1 MNAVQREYVRDF
13 FDGCAVPP
21 PCPADFN
28 GDGRVNGADLG
39 LLAAAW
45 QTAAGDLDGDG
56 TTGGSD
62 VGLLLAAWGECPEDQ
77 P

>member
-1 MNAVQREYVRDF
+1 
-13 FDGCAVPP
+13 
-21 PCPADFN
+21 
-28 GDGRVNGADLG
+28 VNGADLG

-62 VGLLLAAWGECPEDQ
+62 VGLLLAAWGECPSDQ